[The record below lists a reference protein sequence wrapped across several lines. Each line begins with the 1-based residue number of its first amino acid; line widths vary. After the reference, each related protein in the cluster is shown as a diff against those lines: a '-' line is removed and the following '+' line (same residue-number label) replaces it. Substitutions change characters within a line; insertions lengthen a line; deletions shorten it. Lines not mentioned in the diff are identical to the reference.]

1 LKLKN
6 KSMSLKVRCQDL
18 GQIKYG
24 DALAIQ
30 EGVFNDYLASK
41 RHDNTNSI
49 IELDGQFFLCEH
61 KHVITLGKSGAIEN
75 LLLNNDELKHKGVEF
90 FHASRGGD
98 ITYHGPGQ
106 IVGYPILDL
115 NRFGLTVKEY
125 VNLLEEMIIYTLRD
139 YDKEYVN
146 LLEEMIIYTLRD
158 YDIDAGRINGMT
170 GVWLDYSN
178 LKFARKI
185 CAIGVKVSRWIS
197 MHGFAFN
204 IQTDLSYFNTIV
216 PCGIKDNAVTSLSK
230 ELGYSVDL
238 NEVKEKLKVH
248 FSTLF
253 NASLTT
259 A

>member
-1 LKLKN
+1 MKLKN

-139 YDKEYVN
+139 YD
-146 LLEEMIIYTLRD
+146 
-158 YDIDAGRINGMT
+158 IDAGRINGMT

>member
-139 YDKEYVN
+139 YD
-146 LLEEMIIYTLRD
+146 
-158 YDIDAGRINGMT
+158 IDAGRINGMT

>member
-1 LKLKN
+1 
-6 KSMSLKVRCQDL
+6 MSLKVRCQDL

-139 YDKEYVN
+139 YD
-146 LLEEMIIYTLRD
+146 
-158 YDIDAGRINGMT
+158 IDAGRINGMT

>member
-1 LKLKN
+1 
-6 KSMSLKVRCQDL
+6 MSLKVRCQDL

-139 YDKEYVN
+139 YD
-146 LLEEMIIYTLRD
+146 
-158 YDIDAGRINGMT
+158 IDAGRINGMT

-238 NEVKEKLKVH
+238 NE
-248 FSTLF
+248 
-253 NASLTT
+253 
-259 A
+259 

>member
-1 LKLKN
+1 
-6 KSMSLKVRCQDL
+6 LKVRCQDL

-139 YDKEYVN
+139 YD
-146 LLEEMIIYTLRD
+146 
-158 YDIDAGRINGMT
+158 IDAGRINGMT